1 MLAVA
6 RMEHVTDVF
15 KAYESFFR
23 RNEPLYE
30 RLNEEVDFILKR
42 TVADAGI
49 KVHSQ
54 GGRVKSL
61 EHALEKIQRKEYTD
75 PQNQME
81 DAVGYRV
88 VCLFATDLPKLTDI
102 ISQKFLLLRS
112 ESNIEGDSDPA
123 TFGYMS
129 DHHICQLNPSDTGAR
144 YEDIQ
149 GITFEIQCRTIL
161 MDAWANVSHH
171 LAYKGNAS
179 IPEHLRRDF
188 YALSGLFYVADKH
201 FEMFY
206 GDATSSAQ
214 QVISRAVSGSI
225 DEDEVNLETVQAL
238 FQRIYPDRRRAPATA
253 VSEFVEE
260 IVPLGY
266 TSIRELRRTLEGVD
280 EDVRRD
286 DARRSEKLKYFD
298 VGMARIGLTKAD
310 AVYASLMNKKARA
323 KSLPKTPEP

>member
-1 MLAVA
+1 M
-6 RMEHVTDVF
+6 TDVF
-15 KAYESFFR
+15 KEYESFFY
-23 RNEPLYE
+23 RNEPLYK

-42 TVADAGI
+42 AVADAGI

-54 GGRVKSL
+54 GGRVKNL
-61 EHALEKIQRKEYTD
+61 EHALEKIQRKAYTD
-75 PQNQME
+75 PKNQME
-81 DAVGYRV
+81 DVVGYRV

-102 ISQKFLLLRS
+102 ISQKFSLLRS
-112 ESNIEGDSDPA
+112 ESNIEGDNDPA

-129 DHHICQLNPSDTGAR
+129 EHHICQLNPSDSGAR

-214 QVISRAVSGSI
+214 EVFSRAVSGSI

-238 FQRIYPDRRRAPATA
+238 FQQLYPDRRRAAA
-253 VSEFVEE
+253 AMVSEFVEE

-266 TSIRELRRTLEGVD
+266 TSIRELRRTLENVD
-280 EDVRRD
+280 EEVRSD
-286 DARRSEKLKYFD
+286 DARRNVNHKYID
-298 VGMARIGLTKAD
+298 VGMARVGLTKAD
-310 AVYASLMNKKARA
+310 AGYASMMNKKTRAR
-323 KSLPKTPEP
+323 SLPKHPHS